1 LDVPGPA
8 KDTLTGRNEP
18 CTAVELPRVAFN
30 DIPFCAVEAK
40 DGPTKLGV
48 GEPALVNSMVQY
60 PDGTRRLIVT
70 FSSGGKYA
78 PRWYC
83 CPSYLTVRLSVPI
96 VPGTPNLPPESVS
109 ASRVAFPHWFMFS
122 LATATPL
129 KGEPVSLRTRSKR
142 PPDSPVIEQA
152 PLVTELVENEL
163 VVVLVAGVVAL
174 ANVLVVV

>member
-1 LDVPGPA
+1 
-8 KDTLTGRNEP
+8 
-18 CTAVELPRVAFN
+18 
-30 DIPFCAVEAK
+30 
-40 DGPTKLGV
+40 
-48 GEPALVNSMVQY
+48 
-60 PDGTRRLIVT
+60 
-70 FSSGGKYA
+70 
-78 PRWYC
+78 
-83 CPSYLTVRLSVPI
+83 
-96 VPGTPNLPPESVS
+96 
-109 ASRVAFPHWFMFS
+109 MFS